1 MRKLIVYNI
10 VSLDGYHTG
19 PDNDVAV
26 MVPMMGTVFD
36 TYNAEL
42 LRAADVHLV
51 GRVSFHLFE
60 GFWPEVAEDPDSEK
74 WTPSQ
79 RELSEA
85 GRSATTVVVS
95 DTVPSDWP
103 GVRVIRRA
111 DAHQQIAELKREP
124 GKDILVTGSRT
135 LWNDLLAHGLVDE
148 IHLMIGNLL
157 LGAGVPAFTGKPDAT
172 LRLIETRTW
181 EGSDNVLLRYDVQ
194 HQTT

>member
-10 VSLDGYHTG
+10 MSLDGFHTG
-19 PDNDVAV
+19 PDNDVSV

-60 GFWPEVAEDPDSEK
+60 GFWPEVAANPDSEE

-79 RELSEA
+79 RELSAA

-135 LWNDLLAHGLVDE
+135 LWNDLLAHDLVDE
-148 IHLMIGNLL
+148 IHLMIGNRL
-157 LGAGVPAFTGKPDAT
+157 LGAGIPAFAGKPEAS
-172 LRLIETRTW
+172 LRLAGTRTW
-181 EGSDNVLLRYDVQ
+181 EGSDNALLRYEVQ
-194 HQTT
+194 HRSA

>member
-19 PDNDVAV
+19 LDNDVSV

-51 GRVSFHLFE
+51 GRVSFELFE
-60 GFWPEVAEDPDSEK
+60 GFWTPIAENPDSGE

-79 RELSEA
+79 RELSAA
-85 GRSATTVVVS
+85 GRTATTVVVS
-95 DTVPSDWP
+95 DTVRSDWP

-111 DAHQQIAELKREP
+111 DAHQQIAELKGQP
-124 GKDILVTGSRT
+124 GNDILVTGSRT
-135 LWNDLLAHGLVDE
+135 LWNDLLAHDLVDE
-148 IHLMIGNLL
+148 VHLMIGNLL
-157 LGAGVPAFTGKPDAT
+157 LGAGIPAFSGTPDAS
-172 LRLIETRTW
+172 LRLVGTRTW
-181 EGSDNVLLRYDVQ
+181 EGSDNVLLRYGVQ
-194 HQTT
+194 HRST

>member
-1 MRKLIVYNI
+1 MGSSLSPSSPQRSCTRRYRRTSATAGSADFPAALPRSALRPTGALTNPGHLDMRKLIVYNI
-10 VSLDGYHTG
+10 VSLDGFHTG
-19 PDNDVAV
+19 PDNDVSV

-60 GFWPEVAEDPDSEK
+60 GFWPEVAERPDSDE

-85 GRSATTVVVS
+85 GRTATTVVVS
-95 DTVPSDWP
+95 DTVRSDWP

-111 DAHQQIAELKREP
+111 DAHRQIA
-124 GKDILVTGSRT
+124 
-135 LWNDLLAHGLVDE
+135 
-148 IHLMIGNLL
+148 
-157 LGAGVPAFTGKPDAT
+157 
-172 LRLIETRTW
+172 
-181 EGSDNVLLRYDVQ
+181 
-194 HQTT
+194 